1 MPSRGVSPDVE
12 MLRAIRWIGSIL
24 IVLLLILDVLILISI
39 VGSAGIQSSTTEM
52 MALTRDMNESTTT
65 TMVRLNGLISGVKT
79 EDVTTIVES
88 TKAVTVDINSIVG
101 PIASSGN
108 VSALVAGVQA
118 VTSAIDA
125 HAVASMIANAAAI
138 LHEANGGIQQLNITR
153 IAQHFVDIVDILDP
167 VVMRTILNDI
177 LNVTAET
184 RTIVDALATSHNL
197 QVTF

>member
-39 VGSAGIQSSTTEM
+39 VGSAGIQSTTTEM
-52 MALTRDMNESTTT
+52 MALTRDMNKSTTT
-65 TMVRLNGLISGVKT
+65 TMVRLNSLISGVKT

-88 TKAVTVDINSIVG
+88 TKAVTVDISSIVG

-184 RTIVDALATSHNL
+184 RSIVDALATSHNL